1 MGQHQQLGAERRAAI
16 RHGAARLRSARLCG
30 RARQCV
36 AVGAT
41 RLLDAR
47 RRVPAVP
54 RPLVRRAAPVDG
66 QRAPRRRL
74 RAVIPRGR
82 PSRPPS
88 SRACSCSRLAQLA
101 STSHQPRAPSPPRAG
116 MDDDERAVRRQED
129 DHLPLP
135 GAPCTLHPAPC
146 TLHPAPCTLHPAPCI
161 AFRYQVL
168 EIGTHT
174 AAAATACRS
183 PACQH
188 APTAMM
194 HRRHATTCS
203 HDAPRRT
210 TLHHRQRH
218 DMPRYTNATPTL
230 HQRYTNAAPTLH
242 HTHGTAAAT
251 RAALCRA
258 AADTRPARRCC

>member
-1 MGQHQQLGAERRAAI
+1 MVLLGFGLHDSAGARDNASRWELPACWTHGDVFQPFLDHWCDVQHQLMGSVHHADASERSSHAGAHRDHPVRAHA
-16 RHGAARLRSARLCG
+16 HARASLSSHPP
-30 RARQCV
+30 
-36 AVGAT
+36 AT
-41 RLLDAR
+41 SLAL
-47 RRVPAVP
+47 P
-54 RPLVRRAAPVDG
+54 RPPALVWMTMNEQCAAKKTTTFRYQV
-66 QRAPRRRL
+66 
-74 RAVIPRGR
+74 
-82 PSRPPS
+82 
-88 SRACSCSRLAQLA
+88 
-101 STSHQPRAPSPPRAG
+101 
-116 MDDDERAVRRQED
+116 
-129 DHLPLP
+129 LP
-135 GAPCTLHPAPC
+135 APCTLHPAPC
-146 TLHPAPCTLHPAPCI
+146 TLPPAPCPLHPAPCI

-218 DMPRYTNATPTL
+218 DMPRYTNATPTR
-230 HQRYTNAAPTLH
+230 HQRYTNATPTLH